1 MIVIGLT
8 GPSGSGKSTVSA
20 LFSARGIPVI
30 DADAVYRELL
40 IPPSDCL
47 DELVRVFGNEIL
59 CPNGTLNRRALGK
72 LVFSDREAL
81 ARLNTVAHRHIMAEI
96 HRRIA
101 AFRESGARAVLL
113 DAPQLFEAD
122 AARDCDAV
130 VSVLA
135 DEATRLSRIMRRDGI
150 TERDARLRMNVQYSD
165 AFFRERSD
173 YVLENNGDT
182 TALVS
187 AVDTILRELKIAPLS
202 SENQK

>member
-20 LFSARGIPVI
+20 LFSARGLPVI

-40 IPPSDCL
+40 TPPSDCL
-47 DELVRVFGNEIL
+47 DELVLNFGRGIL
-59 CPNGTLNRRALGK
+59 NVDGTLDRRTLGK

-81 ARLNTVAHRHIMAEI
+81 ARLNAVAHRHIMEEI
-96 HRRIA
+96 RRRIA
-101 AFRESGARAVLL
+101 ALRKSGTPAVLL

-122 AARDCDAV
+122 AARDCDVV

-135 DEATRLSRIMRRDGI
+135 DEAIRLSRIMRRDGI
-150 TERDARLRMNVQYSD
+150 AEQDALLRMKAQYSD
-165 AFFRERSD
+165 AFFREHSD

-187 AVDTILRELKIAPLS
+187 AVDAILHELKIIS
-202 SENQK
+202 SENKK